1 MEVTPGHRL
10 DPRISPRVIWVGRQI
25 VDVAV
30 LRIGSNIIDLGL
42 SYQSYEGK
50 ACAPSSVLFELAMHL
65 KRERHSVGAVDGSV
79 AAEELWRSLKVC
91 QMKRCRNEM
100 IKIEM
105 PFRQLKNKIETAIET
120 APRSDR
126 NVNLECPY
134 YGLRVYGVAR
144 LCPWLC
150 HSIS

>member
-1 MEVTPGHRL
+1 MAYLTSTKSSGYTEMEVTPGHRL

-65 KRERHSVGAVDGSV
+65 KRERHSVGAGRRVCRSRRVG
-79 AAEELWRSLKVC
+79 AELESPSNETV
-91 QMKRCRNEM
+91 QKRGDQN
-100 IKIEM
+100 
-105 PFRQLKNKIETAIET
+105 
-120 APRSDR
+120 
-126 NVNLECPY
+126 
-134 YGLRVYGVAR
+134 
-144 LCPWLC
+144 
-150 HSIS
+150 